1 MKKQYIAA
9 VACIMAGAMGFIGV
23 YANNSG
29 QEKKRVVHEV
39 KQEEEVKMAPTSNVV
54 EPKQKETQKI
64 EEKIEPE
71 EKDIEVETETEEEQ
85 EEEKSVEETVAEV
98 TLHFSSD
105 KAVSPMKGQVILPYS
120 MDKTIYFPTL
130 DQYKCNPA
138 IIIKGDVDSKV
149 VFIAKGSITNIEN
162 NEETGCT
169 VTQNLGDGYS
179 AVYGQ
184 LKDITVKVGDTVEGN
199 EILGYINTPTK
210 YYSLEGSNLY
220 FKLLKDGKPVD
231 PTTYVNR

>member
-1 MKKQYIAA
+1 MIGESEYYNTLAEDLHERELLAVNDHAA
-9 VACIMAGAMGFIGV
+9 RLDAGHVKDVVDDAESVESSESSEDGFFDLG
-23 YANNSG
+23 AL
-29 QEKKRVVHEV
+29 E
-39 KQEEEVKMAPTSNVV
+39 AP
-54 EPKQKETQKI
+54 I
-64 EEKIEPE
+64 EEPEQEP
-71 EKDIEVETETEEEQ
+71 EEEQ